1 MARMKAKRTG
11 EENGMMEGN
20 VRGNPILFLTL
31 RAGLKERKCIF
42 LEKDDN
48 FQPFMPGMALVIKS
62 LSIPTEANAERT

>member
-48 FQPFMPGMALVIKS
+48 F
-62 LSIPTEANAERT
+62 